1 MHLKE
6 VDDLTELVGSAEWRN
21 RALTPLG
28 AIRIWR
34 VSRVLRPVHDSCV
47 RPAHSAAIVLR
58 LLTAHTLSSGVC
70 WFSRSQITQ
79 VSKLT
84 PLKHSR
90 DHLEI
95 SRPFLTEMK
104 CYVMRRA

>member
-1 MHLKE
+1 
-6 VDDLTELVGSAEWRN
+6 
-21 RALTPLG
+21 
-28 AIRIWR
+28 
-34 VSRVLRPVHDSCV
+34 
-47 RPAHSAAIVLR
+47 LR

-104 CYVMRRA
+104 CYVMRRAY